1 MKRLLSIILILV
13 CITPVLSLMALPAHA
28 ASSDVTYKITTK
40 ICNGFQNGTNS
51 KVNFTF
57 YGTNGTYT
65 ITNVGDKMKGD
76 SFERN
81 KTDTYTFSASDIGQI
96 YGLNVACGSDGVKF
110 EYIKIEKT
118 DSSANHLTTTF
129 SINEWVDKTNKNFY
143 SNRENVYRIKV
154 VTGDNPTDG
163 STDKAELVL
172 KDTAGKSATV
182 KLNAN
187 KFSSSETELVVTLSE
202 KLGTLSTATLKK
214 TSYDYDEPD
223 DWRPLY
229 VQVERMSSSTTAENI
244 KWEAENLFIFD
255 QEIIKDPVTVS
266 RYNGTFKNDKASGLA
281 SIFFEPDFY
290 VIISIVLVMVG
301 AGVVVYIK
309 NKKQS
314 VKKEDAQ

>member
-1 MKRLLSIILILV
+1 MTMSV
-13 CITPVLSLMALPAHA
+13 SA
-28 ASSDVTYKITTK
+28 ADSEVSYKITTK

-118 DSSANHLTTTF
+118 DSSENHLTTTF

-163 STDKAELVL
+163 STDKVELVL
-172 KDTAGKSATV
+172 NDTAGKSATV

-187 KFSSSETELVVTLSE
+187 KFSSSETELVVALSE

-214 TSYDYDEPD
+214 TSYDYDDPD

-281 SIFFEPDFY
+281 SIFFEPNFY